1 MDRLLLA
8 TRNPGKVAEFREL
21 LGAIPFTL
29 VGLRD
34 VGIDFDV
41 EETGTSYEEN
51 AALKATSY
59 AKASGLLTLADDSG
73 LEVDALHGE
82 PGYLSARYG
91 GPGLTDP
98 QRVEL
103 LLRNLEQAPDQERG
117 ARFVCVIAVAM
128 QDETLTLHR
137 GEVSGVIT
145 PEIRGTNGF
154 GYDPVFFYPPIH
166 KTFAEISSVE
176 KHQVSH
182 RGAAA
187 RSAQS
192 FLQSLSAQPR
202 PSRQAR

>member
-1 MDRLLLA
+1 MA
-8 TRNPGKVAEFREL
+8 TRNQGKVAEFREL

-34 VGIDFDV
+34 VSIDFDV

-51 AALKATSY
+51 AALKATNY

-73 LEVDALHGE
+73 LEVDALNGE

-103 LLRNLEQAPDQERG
+103 LLRNLEQAPEQERG
-117 ARFVCVIAVAM
+117 ARFVCVIAVAT
-128 QDETLTLHR
+128 QDETLTVHR

-145 PEIRGTNGF
+145 TETRGTNGF
-154 GYDPVFFYPPIH
+154 GYDPVFFYPPMN
-166 KTFAEISSVE
+166 KTFAEISSAE

-192 FLQSLSAQPR
+192 FLQALSAQPR